1 MTKLLIAL
9 TLTMAAQA
17 GFAQGFSPWEAR
29 LVPPLMRRVI
39 AAGFAQGF
47 SPWEARGVRHQMTS
61 GVAASVAP
69 SGFATWRDRE
79 TVIDMPRAPT
89 SRMSDAFGS
98 AFRPWS

>member
-17 GFAQGFSPWEAR
+17 GFAQGFSPW
-29 LVPPLMRRVI
+29 P
-39 AAGFAQGF
+39 
-47 SPWEARGVRHQMTS
+47 
-61 GVAASVAP
+61 
-69 SGFATWRDRE
+69 DRE
-79 TVIDMPRAPT
+79 TVIDMPSAAA